1 VAPRELELARTPI
14 LQLPIHPQDSSSQ
27 ISARQLTAAA
37 ITNALA
43 SNPTSSRNPSAP
55 SVVGVAT
62 MHPGRHRHRGGIAA
76 DADFVAIGFTL
87 VLSAVSCLLFVLVG
101 SNDTG
106 GEGVQSDMEWEV
118 IPAFGLMSAGLL
130 LIMYGM
136 RARGARPPVLVR
148 RVANAAGAALLHP
161 GGPER
166 LLAVMI
172 LLMLPFLEAWFD
184 FF

>member
-1 VAPRELELARTPI
+1 
-14 LQLPIHPQDSSSQ
+14 
-27 ISARQLTAAA
+27 
-37 ITNALA
+37 
-43 SNPTSSRNPSAP
+43 
-55 SVVGVAT
+55 
-62 MHPGRHRHRGGIAA
+62 MHPGRRRGGIAA

-87 VLSAVSCLLFVLVG
+87 VLSAVSCLFFVLVG
-101 SNDTG
+101 SNDTD
-106 GEGVQSDMEWEV
+106 GEGVKSATEWEA

-172 LLMLPFLEAWFD
+172 LLLPPFLEAWFD

>member
-1 VAPRELELARTPI
+1 MR
-14 LQLPIHPQDSSSQ
+14 
-27 ISARQLTAAA
+27 
-37 ITNALA
+37 
-43 SNPTSSRNPSAP
+43 
-55 SVVGVAT
+55 
-62 MHPGRHRHRGGIAA
+62 PGRHRHRGGFAA
-76 DADFVAIGFTL
+76 DADFVAMGFTL
-87 VLSAVSCLLFVLVG
+87 VLSAVSCLLFALVG

-106 GEGVQSDMEWEV
+106 GEGVRSDTEWEV

-148 RVANAAGAALLHP
+148 RVANAALLHP